1 MAGRRS
7 GGRAERTSID
17 VVEEDMKSV
26 GVRGEEDAEERVRW
40 GQTIGCGCGHS

>member
-7 GGRAERTSID
+7 GGRAERRSID

-26 GVRGEEDAEERVRW
+26 GVRESEGAEERVRW
-40 GQTIGCGCGHS
+40 GQTIGCGHS